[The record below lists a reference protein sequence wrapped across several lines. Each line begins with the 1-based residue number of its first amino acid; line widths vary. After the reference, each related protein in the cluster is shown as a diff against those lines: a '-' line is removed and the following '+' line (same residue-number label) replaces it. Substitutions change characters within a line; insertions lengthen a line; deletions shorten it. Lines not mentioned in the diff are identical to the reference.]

1 MSNLLEYVKMAIHNI
16 MANKGRSFLTMLGI
30 IIGIASV
37 IMIMSVGQ
45 GTTNQMNAEIDTAG
59 AGQIQVMCSN
69 DAMNAGEYITPEDME
84 ALKEQIPGVEAVAPG
99 SGYTGATSTGKGE
112 FSLSLT
118 GTTQD
123 QPMFSTS
130 QIKRGHYFTA
140 ADVEEAR
147 KVCVISDQDAKRLFG
162 SDDVVGMDIDV
173 ECNNVSKSYTIVGVT
188 QQPENGTFVTY
199 TYEGMPVYIDVPYTS
214 LQEFDDS
221 YDEFYY
227 VVVLADREAD
237 ASAVSDRVVK
247 VLDARH
253 QSAGEDYFQVQS
265 FQDIM
270 ELLNTMMGAVTGFIS
285 FVAGI
290 SLLVGG
296 IGVMNIMLVSVTE
309 RTREI
314 GIRKSLGA
322 KTSSIMAQFLAE
334 SAILTVLG
342 GFIGIILGF
351 LGAYGICGILSSTQ
365 GMEIS
370 PGFTIPMVL
379 GATLFSCAVGIFF
392 GIYPARKAARL
403 SPIEAL
409 RRN

>member
-84 ALKEQIPGVEAVAPG
+84 ALTQQVPGVEAVAPG

-162 SDDVVGMDIDV
+162 SDDVVGNGHRCGM
-173 ECNNVSKSYTIVGVT
+173 
-188 QQPENGTFVTY
+188 QQ
-199 TYEGMPVYIDVPYTS
+199 
-214 LQEFDDS
+214 
-221 YDEFYY
+221 
-227 VVVLADREAD
+227 
-237 ASAVSDRVVK
+237 RVQK
-247 VLDARH
+247 LYHRGSNPA
-253 QSAGEDYFQVQS
+253 AG
-265 FQDIM
+265 
-270 ELLNTMMGAVTGFIS
+270 
-285 FVAGI
+285 
-290 SLLVGG
+290 
-296 IGVMNIMLVSVTE
+296 
-309 RTREI
+309 
-314 GIRKSLGA
+314 K
-322 KTSSIMAQFLAE
+322 
-334 SAILTVLG
+334 
-342 GFIGIILGF
+342 
-351 LGAYGICGILSSTQ
+351 
-365 GMEIS
+365 
-370 PGFTIPMVL
+370 
-379 GATLFSCAVGIFF
+379 
-392 GIYPARKAARL
+392 
-403 SPIEAL
+403 
-409 RRN
+409 RNLCHLHL